1 MVRKA
6 ICSAYFYNSA
16 RIKGL
21 GEYVNMLTGIPCNL
35 HPSSAL
41 FGLGYTPDYVCY
53 HELVMTT
60 KEYMMC
66 VTSVEAEWLA
76 ELGPM
81 FFSVKESYKSRL
93 QKRLKDKQGRKAM
106 EEEMELAAEKNK
118 AAEEKRKRE
127 EAATPLTSAA
137 RRGGMAMAA
146 PGQKIDRKKTPL
158 RTPKRRFGL

>member
-1 MVRKA
+1 MRKAREVREQLLDIMRKQKVAHTTCGGGWDVVRKA

-35 HPSSAL
+35 HPSSSL

-93 QKRLKDKQGRKAM
+93 QKR
-106 EEEMELAAEKNK
+106 
-118 AAEEKRKRE
+118 
-127 EAATPLTSAA
+127 
-137 RRGGMAMAA
+137 
-146 PGQKIDRKKTPL
+146 
-158 RTPKRRFGL
+158 